1 MREAAL
7 GLFIATYLLLLILP
21 RIRSTVALV
30 SASAYVGL
38 GIVPLGAVT
47 TTIDWNVIL
56 MIFGTMGVVSLFIR
70 SKMPSLMAD
79 LIIDRMPDVR
89 WANIALA
96 IFAGFVSAFIDNVAT
111 VLMVAPV
118 ALNIA
123 RKLNISPVPAVIAI
137 AISSNLQGAAT
148 LVGDTTSVLLGG
160 YAGLDFTDFI
170 VFQGRPGIFWAVQA
184 GMVASLFVLLYL
196 FRKDTTPIH
205 LQEMETVDD
214 YFPSGLLVGMF
225 LLLILA
231 SFVPGKPDITNGLI
245 CTGLFAIGIIHRLVA
260 HQDPATTRATFMD
273 IDYSTILLLAGLFVV
288 IGGLARAGIVAEIGD
303 VFARMVGGDRLLAY
317 KLIVAGSVLLSA
329 VIDNI
334 PYTATMLPVVASVA
348 HSMGTDPYLFYFGLL
363 IGATLG
369 GNITP
374 VGASANIAGLGILRR
389 HGHHVG
395 TLQFMAYGLPFTL
408 AAVTAGALFL
418 WLVWS

>member
-7 GLFIATYLLLLILP
+7 GLFIVTYALLLVFP
-21 RIRSTVALV
+21 KIRSMVALV
-30 SASAYVGL
+30 SASTYVIL
-38 GIVPLGAVT
+38 GIVPAGAVIP
-47 TTIDWNVIL
+47 TIDWNVIL
-56 MIFGTMGVVSLFIR
+56 MLFGTMGIVSLFIR
-70 SKMPSLMAD
+70 SRMPSLMAD

-96 IFAGFVSAFIDNVAT
+96 LFAGFISAFIDNVAT

-123 RKLNISPVPAVIAI
+123 RKLKVSPVPAVICI

-160 YAGLDFTDFI
+160 FANLDFLDF
-170 VFQGRPGIFWAVQA
+170 FLYQGRPGIFWAVQA
-184 GMVASLFVLLYL
+184 GMIASLLVLLYL

-214 YFPSGLLVGMF
+214 YFPSALLVGMIF
-225 LLLILA
+225 LLILA
-231 SFVPGKPDITNGLI
+231 SFVPGKPHITNGLI
-245 CTGLFAIGIIHRLVA
+245 CTGLFTVGLGHHLLAYRT
-260 HQDPATTRATFMD
+260 PAAVMESLMD

-288 IGGLARAGIVAEIGD
+288 IGGLTRAGIVDEMGTALG
-303 VFARMVGGDRLLAY
+303 RMVGGDRLAAY
-317 KLIVAGSVLLSA
+317 KLIVIGSVLLSA
-329 VIDNI
+329 FIDNI
-334 PYTATMLPVVASVA
+334 PYTATMLPVVASIA
-348 HSMGTDPYLFYFGLL
+348 HAMGTDPYLFYFGLL
-363 IGATLG
+363 MGATLG

-374 VGASANIAGLGILRR
+374 IGASANIAGLGILRR

-395 TLQFMAYGLPFTL
+395 ALQFISYGLPFTL
-408 AAVTAGALFL
+408 AAVSAGALVV